1 MTYYQT
7 KFSLTKNQIQKIA
20 CAVQDNSGVT
30 LRLSKANFN
39 QQGYNLP
46 LTNSQIDKLK
56 DGKVHD
62 LKFSLSQM
70 QYIKHKV
77 KKHSGGFLPLVSLI
91 PIIASVLGGVGSAA
105 GAIASSVQKS
115 KANSETERH
124 NRELEQQL
132 RSGTGYEKFIKHY
145 NKMVGKGHSRD
156 EIVKSLNS
164 KYGSGAVSD
173 FLSKIPLL
181 GNLIS
186 GFKGKGLRL

>member
-1 MTYYQT
+1 MFWGEWGQ
-7 KFSLTKNQIQKIA
+7 LQA
-20 CAVQDNSGVT
+20 
-30 LRLSKANFN
+30 L
-39 QQGYNLP
+39 
-46 LTNSQIDKLK
+46 
-56 DGKVHD
+56 
-62 LKFSLSQM
+62 
-70 QYIKHKV
+70 
-77 KKHSGGFLPLVSLI
+77 
-91 PIIASVLGGVGSAA
+91 
-105 GAIASSVQKS
+105 IASSVQKS

-145 NKMVGKGHSRD
+145 NKMVGKGYSRE

-164 KYGSGAVSD
+164 KFGSGVVSD